1 VDIKVEMSQVI
12 KLDAELAATPA
23 VVAKRVSA
31 AIAKTAFDIEADS
44 KALCPVDTGYLRG
57 SISSS
62 IKPLEAEI
70 GPTADYGA
78 YVEYGTS
85 RAGPQPYMTP
95 SFDRRSSSLV
105 SAIEQAGGDI
115 L

>member
-1 VDIKVEMSQVI
+1 MQFSVDPSQII
-12 KLDAELAATPA
+12 KLDAELAAASA
-23 VVAKRVSA
+23 VVVKKVST
-31 AIAKTAFDIEADS
+31 AIAKTALDIEADS
-44 KALCPVDTGYLRG
+44 KALCPVDTGFLRN
-57 SISSS
+57 SISSD

-70 GPTADYGA
+70 GPTAEYGA

-85 RAGPQPYMTP
+85 RAGPQPYITP

>member
-12 KLDAELAATPA
+12 KLEGELALAPD
-23 VVAKRVSA
+23 VVAERVSQ
-31 AIAKTAFDIEADS
+31 AIAKTAFDIEADG
-44 KALCPVDTGYLRG
+44 KALCPVDTGFLRS
-57 SISSS
+57 SISST
-62 IKPLEAEI
+62 IAPLEAEI